1 MSDPAIEGAPTDEN
15 LDELF
20 GGRDEPFNAD
30 TEPTGEQAPA
40 TIDSPPATQQAA
52 ATKPSQTAVTPPPAA
67 PLSKDDFIQGIE
79 TAITKV
85 NQQRVEQQ
93 QKPLTPAEVDKMLNV
108 FVPKK
113 DFYDRFG
120 NPETR
125 EAAFLEMRDG
135 LMTQAMTA
143 ARYMIDMQKQEFE
156 PKMTQFEQ
164 FVQEQKTE
172 ALRRDFLETYPGLQ
186 KWSKLLPMISNQLQ
200 QSGYRAT
207 TKEDGFTKL
216 ADEAAKF
223 IRENIDPEF
232 DPKPAPV
239 AGQPAATQQ
248 QQRSNGGAPAMAL
261 ASAGRGQQGVAKT
274 PSRSPNEGPD
284 NGIWD

>member
-1 MSDPAIEGAPTDEN
+1 MSEPIIEGAPTDQN

-20 GGRDEPFNAD
+20 GGADEPFNAEND
-30 TEPTGEQAPA
+30 EQAQA
-40 TIDSPPATQQAA
+40 TTPTPDSTQQAA
-52 ATKPSQTAVTPPPAA
+52 ATKPTPAPTPAA
-67 PLSKDDFIQGIE
+67 PAALSKDDFIQGIE

-93 QKPLTPAEVDKMLNV
+93 QKPLTPAEIDKMLNV

-113 DFYDRFG
+113 DFFDRF
-120 NPETR
+120 NNVETR

-156 PKMTQFEQ
+156 PKLTQFEQ

-207 TKEDGFTKL
+207 TKEDGFTRL

-239 AGQPAATQQ
+239 EGQPSVAQQ
-248 QQRSNGGAPAMAL
+248 QKQRSNGGAPAMAL

-274 PSRSPNEGPD
+274 PSRSPDEGPD